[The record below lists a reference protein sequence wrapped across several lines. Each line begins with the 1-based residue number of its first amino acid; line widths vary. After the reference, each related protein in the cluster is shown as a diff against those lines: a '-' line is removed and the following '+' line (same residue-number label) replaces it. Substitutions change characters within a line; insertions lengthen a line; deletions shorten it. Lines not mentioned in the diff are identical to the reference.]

1 MGERV
6 LVNGARLLDN
16 LSAMSTF
23 GINPHG
29 GIDRAFAQESDRQV
43 RAWILEM
50 WARMGLETGT
60 DAIANLWGKK
70 HGSENLAPIVFG
82 SHHDAVPDGGKYDG
96 AMGVIIATEIMQTI
110 LERQIPTRHPLA
122 VVSFTAEEPN
132 AFNLSTLGS
141 KVLCGRLA
149 KEDLLSK
156 TDRSGKV
163 RLEDAVK
170 ELGGNLHHLDEAR
183 LHSGDIAACLEAH
196 NELGRQLE
204 IRDLSVGAAASITGI
219 YREKITVTG
228 ESNHAGT
235 TMMQDRKD
243 AFLSLSEI
251 AAALER
257 GALQRNSPEV
267 TATMGYVNL
276 HPNEA
281 NIIPGSAEG
290 IIDIRTSNDEDLQF
304 VLGFVEEAA
313 EKARSRRGVQ
323 VLREC
328 LLDQKAQPLD
338 PFVREAILHGMAAE
352 GEPEVTLTSM
362 AGHDA
367 ANMQRIAPSGM
378 IFVRSVG
385 GYGHC
390 RREYC
395 RPEDIVKAANAM
407 LFAVLE
413 LDQSMDAAKPQP
425 AETAAAVNWEAAS

>member
-170 ELGGNLHHLDEAR
+170 
-183 LHSGDIAACLEAH
+183 
-196 NELGRQLE
+196 
-204 IRDLSVGAAASITGI
+204 DLSVGAAASITGI